1 MKTNRRNSSKR
12 KIHNTPYKSYGLDIL
27 RKQLM
32 FRYRREMYALQ
43 LRYIYTALLILAIIG
58 LNDATANGRSRR
70 RFGQTNTSSTKP
82 ATSEVTEK
90 SKTDQVVAASSH
102 TEPSQYRRG
111 GAYSTDAGDY
121 SYNNADINLIR
132 PESKPLH
139 TKITAKYTSS
149 ISIPSDSL
157 EDTETAEEYVA
168 KAMGLYGSRL
178 REPIRIPSEPEV
190 APEEQQSQ
198 QYQQTHH
205 NRPHHA
211 SEQQEIQNQHD
222 QLQQQHQL
230 QHQQEQLHHQQFIQQ
245 HQQQQHD
252 QEHQH
257 LQNLHESNEKPE
269 QYDYYSFSHKDAQR
283 PTIPVEEE
291 SQSPAPPQYQYDP
304 AQGDNESAK
313 AMLEAQMQ
321 AQIQEQMQQAQ
332 LVAKEQEQP
341 EQPNDESGSYDKDPV
356 TRSYNIY
363 EDHTEGYDASN
374 QALVERNYRTKY
386 IYKPIAASSYHGG
399 SSNENEE
406 KIRVSASTEIPKA
419 EIMKQIEKSVI
430 RYMKELEAEG
440 KIVAAPKSQEPKT
453 YFKVVTLPGS
463 DEKHIGTSTL
473 KPKYNPSSNG
483 YGEGYKHT
491 IAHTPSSGSS
501 HAAPATKYSKN
512 SGSKNSYH
520 SENENTYQ
528 NSGHEVTD
536 VLAPNVEFIYKIKTK
551 APLHTATVKTVS
563 KPYSLPIKHGYEQFD
578 HSTALKNL
586 EEFDLSHVVTT
597 PDPDDHQS
605 ITSASTSKPSKL
617 YFNSEI
623 YHDINSM
630 PYKQKQRAENEYR
643 PEYRKKIVSQEP
655 HPDYKGYSGVTSGY
669 YAEPP
674 SGEAEREMSSSAI
687 SEDGY
692 PVMNPYQQYVLKK
705 EAMSS
710 KYEDTSSNIEQP
722 RSHKYKPLEFDSYNP
737 KYNNNPEGYGYQQT
751 YKAHLSSR
759 HAPGKRGKRGGA
771 PHPSQSKKSL
781 RSTSMKEFE
790 ANIALRP
797 PPKV

>member
-1 MKTNRRNSSKR
+1 MN
-12 KIHNTPYKSYGLDIL
+12 
-27 RKQLM
+27 
-32 FRYRREMYALQ
+32 FE
-43 LRYIYTALLILAIIG
+43 LASIG
-58 LNDATANGRSRR
+58 LNDAIANGRSRR
-70 RFGQTNTSSTKP
+70 RFGPSTASSTKTT
-82 ATSEVTEK
+82 TSEVTEK

-121 SYNNADINLIR
+121 SYNNADLNLIR

-168 KAMGLYGSRL
+168 KAMGMYGSRL

-190 APEEQQSQ
+190 EPSQ
-198 QYQQTHH
+198 
-205 NRPHHA
+205 RPHHYQQHHTA
-211 SEQQEIQNQHD
+211 HHHAAPAQQE
-222 QLQQQHQL
+222 LQQQHEQL
-230 QHQQEQLHHQQFIQQ
+230 QHQQQLQQQQEQYNHQQFLQQ
-245 HQQQQHD
+245 HQHQHE
-252 QEHQH
+252 QEQEQEQQH
-257 LQNLHESNEKPE
+257 LQNLHEAQEKPQ
-269 QYDYYSFSHKDAQR
+269 QYDYYSFSHKDTQR
-283 PTIPVEEE
+283 PIIPVEEE
-291 SQSPAPPQYQYDP
+291 SQSPAPPQYHYAS
-304 AQGDNESAK
+304 AQEQNENEAAK
-313 AMLEAQMQ
+313 ALLEAQMQ
-321 AQIQEQMQQAQ
+321 AQLQEQMQQAQ
-332 LVAKEQEQP
+332 IAAKEHEKPAQPQQQQQSEQAN
-341 EQPNDESGSYDKDPV
+341 EESGNYEKDPV

-363 EDHTEGYDASN
+363 EDHTEGYDGSN
-374 QALVERNYRTKY
+374 PAHLERNYRTKY
-386 IYKPIAASSYHGG
+386 LYKPASSSYL
-399 SSNENEE
+399 SSTASNENEE

-419 EIMKQIEKSVI
+419 EIMKQIEKSVMK
-430 RYMKELEAEG
+430 YMKELEAEG
-440 KIVAAPKSQEPKT
+440 KIVAAPKSHEPKT
-453 YFKVVTLPGS
+453 YFKVVTIPGT
-463 DEKHIGTSTL
+463 DEKHIASSTY
-473 KPKYNPSSNG
+473 KPKYTSSGNN

-491 IAHTPSSGSS
+491 VVHAP
-501 HAAPATKYSKN
+501 AAPAPSSSQAGHGQKYSKN
-512 SGSKNSYH
+512 AVGNKNSYLL
-520 SENENTYQ
+520 ENENVYQ
-528 NSGHEVTD
+528 NSGHDVTD

-563 KPYSLPIKHGYEQFD
+563 KPYSLPIKNNFEQFD

-597 PDPDDHQS
+597 PDPEDHQS
-605 ITSASTSKPSKL
+605 ISPSTSKPSKL

-630 PYKQKQRAENEYR
+630 PYKQKPRSENEYR
-643 PEYRKKIVSQEP
+643 PEYRKKTSSQEP

-674 SGEAEREMSSSAI
+674 TGEAERDMSSSGM

-705 EAMSS
+705 EAMPS
-710 KYEDTSSNIEQP
+710 KYEEASSSFEQP
-722 RSHKYKPLEFDSYNP
+722 RSHKYKSLEFDSYNP

-751 YKAHLSSR
+751 YKTHLTSR

-771 PHPSQSKKSL
+771 PHPSQSKKSI
-781 RSTSMKEFE
+781 RNSSMKEFE
-790 ANIALRP
+790 ANVALRP